1 MVLKGQSKSVTI
13 FDNRPWRSLVVSF
26 FVVSYNLAMMLS
38 WLQAHCVLKLPCGK
52 HIDRQV
58 MPRSELI
65 FISSLILHLISTT
78 ELFSVAIDIIIYNAP
93 LSFLVKAETITG
105 LETQLTE
112 QPCGNAQLS
121 IFSFVS
127 LKIKGGVAVQ
137 TWLTWDYWRTVINNH
152 NCWPGKRGRGKK
164 DKCYLGNTDLELNM
178 PVTVIEECL
187 CVGMSCTNMRLC
199 MRQWAWQEK
208 WLKTNNAL
216 WVTVWRALGT
226 YSTLLFCLEHV
237 CCALSVYHILVLH
250 TETVC

>member
-1 MVLKGQSKSVTI
+1 
-13 FDNRPWRSLVVSF
+13 
-26 FVVSYNLAMMLS
+26 
-38 WLQAHCVLKLPCGK
+38 
-52 HIDRQV
+52 

-137 TWLTWDYWRTVINNH
+137 T
-152 NCWPGKRGRGKK
+152 
-164 DKCYLGNTDLELNM
+164 
-178 PVTVIEECL
+178 
-187 CVGMSCTNMRLC
+187 
-199 MRQWAWQEK
+199 
-208 WLKTNNAL
+208 
-216 WVTVWRALGT
+216 
-226 YSTLLFCLEHV
+226 
-237 CCALSVYHILVLH
+237 
-250 TETVC
+250 